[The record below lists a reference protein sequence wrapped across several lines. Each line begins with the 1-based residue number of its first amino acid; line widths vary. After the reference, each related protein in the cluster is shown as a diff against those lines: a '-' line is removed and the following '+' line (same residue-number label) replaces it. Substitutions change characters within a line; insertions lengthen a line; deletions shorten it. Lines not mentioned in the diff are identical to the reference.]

1 MASEWGFSTE
11 QVHGGVEPDEG
22 HGARITPVYLSNGFL
37 FDDFDQARERFAG
50 DDPGYIYTRYGN
62 PTISGVERKIAQLE
76 RGAEAIAVASGQA
89 ALTIAFLAL
98 LQQGDHVVSARSIYE
113 GTRGLLR
120 EDFPRYGITA
130 DFVADPNDPEQL
142 EAAIRPNTKA
152 VFIESIPNPLNDV
165 PDIAGVA
172 EVAHR
177 HGIPVIIDNTL
188 GTPYHVRPI
197 EHGADIVVHSASK
210 FLSGHGSAIGGV
222 IVSSESPLVADA
234 DDAAVA
240 DAGAGASAST
250 GLLGRPRGFA
260 AKARSLAGR
269 FGPTLSP
276 LNAFLLQQGI
286 ETLSLRMER
295 QSANALAIAQWL
307 EARPEVAS
315 VDYAGLASS
324 PHRALAERYLT
335 GGAGAVFAFTLRGG
349 EPAAKDLINA
359 VELWSRMTHLGD
371 VRSLILHL
379 QSTTHTHLSTA
390 ELEAFGVGPGM
401 IRLSVGVEDVADLIA
416 DLEQALAAPHNA

>member
-130 DFVADPNDPEQL
+130 DFVADPNDPAQL

-172 EVAHR
+172 EVAHA

-222 IVSSESPLVADA
+222 IVSSESRFVADA
-234 DDAAVA
+234 PAE
-240 DAGAGASAST
+240 ASAPA
-250 GLLGRPRGFA
+250 GLLGQPRGFA

-307 EARPEVAS
+307 EARPEVES
-315 VDYAGLASS
+315 VDYAGLARS
-324 PHRALAERYLT
+324 PHRALAERYLA

-359 VELWSRMTHLGD
+359 VKLWSRMTHLGD

-379 QSTTHTHLSTA
+379 QSTTHTHLSAA
-390 ELEAFGVGPGM
+390 ELEANGVGPGM

-416 DLEQALAAPHNA
+416 DLEQALEA